1 MHSLQDCSKGQIT
14 FSFFFFFLLNL
25 LLFLTGLIDIHT
37 WTSTLCGYPGLM
49 FLHLCGGDWDCVV
62 GPVRRPMTAALVTD
76 DLTWEQRHA
85 HGWPSR
91 ISSWWTPG
99 VRGLSTAT
107 TTRTHARVDRR
118 RIDVF
123 VFSLGFFL
131 FCWFCFVFF
140 YFKFCQSSPVFGELR
155 PLVHFDGELL
165 MVSFCCKDVS
175 FLRGGA
181 QAEIVM
187 WVGHIIGLQ
196 GKHAVRCWCRHIVG
210 RALEKRQS
218 PSLTSGIH
226 VRRDDLPDGWH
237 WDKWHSHCFFLF
249 YFFYIY

>member
-1 MHSLQDCSKGQIT
+1 MDLHPLRVSWSNV
-14 FSFFFFFLLNL
+14 F
-25 LLFLTGLIDIHT
+25 
-37 WTSTLCGYPGLM
+37 TLV
-49 FLHLCGGDWDCVV
+49 W
-62 GPVRRPMTAALVTD
+62 
-76 DLTWEQRHA
+76 
-85 HGWPSR
+85 
-91 ISSWWTPG
+91 
-99 VRGLSTAT
+99 RGLRLCCWSGQEADDCCSSDRWFDLRAAAC
-107 TTRTHARVDRR
+107 TRMTLSYFFMVNSRCTWLEHCYHYKNTCEGGQEGNRRVC
-118 RIDVF
+118 F
-123 VFSLGFFL
+123 FLGFFSFL
-131 FCWFCFVFF
+131 LVLVFFF

>member
-1 MHSLQDCSKGQIT
+1 MHTDDPLVFLHGELQVYVAWALLPLQEHMRGWTGGESTCL
-14 FSFFFFFLLNL
+14 FFPWVFFFF
-25 LLFLTGLIDIHT
+25 
-37 WTSTLCGYPGLM
+37 
-49 FLHLCGGDWDCVV
+49 V
-62 GPVRRPMTAALVTD
+62 
-76 DLTWEQRHA
+76 
-85 HGWPSR
+85 
-91 ISSWWTPG
+91 
-99 VRGLSTAT
+99 
-107 TTRTHARVDRR
+107 
-118 RIDVF
+118 
-123 VFSLGFFL
+123 GFF
-131 FCWFCFVFF
+131 FFF

-237 WDKWHSHCFFLF
+237 WDKWHSHCFF
-249 YFFYIY
+249 YFIFFTYILTMSVFVETVFWILST